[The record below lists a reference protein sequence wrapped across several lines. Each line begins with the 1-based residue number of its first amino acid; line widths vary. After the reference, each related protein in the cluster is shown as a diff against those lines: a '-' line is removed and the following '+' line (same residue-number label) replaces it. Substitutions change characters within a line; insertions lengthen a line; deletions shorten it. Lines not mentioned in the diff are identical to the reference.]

1 MKRARILVVTLGLA
15 VVMIAGGHA
24 VAQEETPDVP
34 EETPAQ
40 EEPADDGDETPDEG
54 ATPDAADEPPPPE
67 DEKAGEST
75 DAPEPAKP
83 AKKKAKAK
91 PAADAKWTRL
101 IGNARRGRRDWVPGV
116 TVLVLP
122 EWGLPKVFV
131 TSTDEK
137 GTFRLDQLEEG
148 RYAIR
153 FLKYGFV
160 SIQKDNVELE
170 FPFQAVVEVVMED
183 AEGPSPPV
191 LMTARGTIDSTEK
204 ATVRGSTVDRKGEP
218 LAEVRVRMLKADGT
232 VDPVFA
238 LTDENGEFEFPEIAP
253 GMWDVEIYGAGY
265 LPVRAPASW
274 YGEMELRAVLVT
286 QPATYEPQPLDL
298 MPPEEPI
305 PPRDPMDP
313 DAQAHAGMGP

>member
-40 EEPADDGDETPDEG
+40 EEPADNGDEIPTE
-54 ATPDAADEPPPPE
+54 
-67 DEKAGEST
+67 GEST
-75 DAPEPAKP
+75 DAPEPEKP
-83 AKKKAKAK
+83 AKKKKAKAK

-101 IGNARRGRRDWVPGV
+101 IGNARMGRRDWVPGV

-153 FLKYGFV
+153 FLKYGLV
-160 SIQKDNVELE
+160 SIQKDSVELE

-305 PPRDPMDP
+305 PPPDPL
-313 DAQAHAGMGP
+313 DAETQANAGFGS

>member
-1 MKRARILVVTLGLA
+1 MSRQEQARRGVRFHFPRFSRIGIEMKFVRILVFFLA
-15 VVMIAGGHA
+15 LTVVAIAGRPA
-24 VAQEETPDVP
+24 RAQEEVP
-34 EETPAQ
+34 EKTDETPA
-40 EEPADDGDETPDEG
+40 
-54 ATPDAADEPPPPE
+54 
-67 DEKAGEST
+67 EKKAE
-75 DAPEPAKP
+75 AKP
-83 AKKKAKAK
+83 VAK
-91 PAADAKWTRL
+91 AKWTRL
-101 IGNARRGRRDWVPGV
+101 VGNARKGRRDWVPGV

-148 RYAIR
+148 RYAVR
-153 FLKYGFV
+153 FLKYGLV
-160 SIQKDNVELE
+160 SIEKNEVELE

-183 AEGPSPPV
+183 SDGPSPPV
-191 LMTARGTIDSTEK
+191 LMTARGTIDATEK
-204 ATVRGSTVDRKGEP
+204 ATVRGTTVDRKGEP

-238 LTDENGEFEFPEIAP
+238 LTDENGEFEFPEIDP
-253 GMWDVEIYGAGY
+253 GMWDFEIYGAGY

-305 PPRDPMDP
+305 PPPDPL
-313 DAQAHAGMGP
+313 DAETQANAGMGSTP